1 MSIIY
6 PSGVCVKRDFQ
17 QDKGETGE
25 TEGQSPCPKDTGTV
39 PLSPLSPVV
48 AANFPVAMRKDVM
61 YTIIVMPQGMVF
73 TSNARQK
80 NILEGKERFMHKYL
94 RAIGFSQY
102 IRKKEIRELL
112 TLVKQSPDSSLYLGD
127 EGEKYGY
134 LGKSFGENIGI
145 RLFGEVKENGEV
157 HEEYYYPYVLSPLVS
172 SRQDCSVERHSD
184 RLAFGG
190 IIDDPGMGISLIFYL
205 NNGIDYMYRQRQT
218 SRPVPMKGVSL
229 NGLCISGKILLP
241 VKKTPQ
247 EKEKIKAA
255 AAKRENLVEAAKN
268 GDEEAME
275 SLAAEDMSI
284 FQNVSRRIIREDVYS
299 IVDTCF
305 MPYGLESDQYSV
317 VGEILSVEKVR
328 NSLTGEECWHM
339 QMECNNIQITVT
351 INTVDLLGAPA
362 VGRRFKGD
370 IWLQGT
376 AIMD

>member
-1 MSIIY
+1 
-6 PSGVCVKRDFQ
+6 
-17 QDKGETGE
+17 
-25 TEGQSPCPKDTGTV
+25 
-39 PLSPLSPVV
+39 
-48 AANFPVAMRKDVM
+48 
-61 YTIIVMPQGMVF
+61 
-73 TSNARQK
+73 
-80 NILEGKERFMHKYL
+80 MHKYL

-102 IRKKEIRELL
+102 IRKKDIRELL
-112 TLVKQSPDSSLYLGD
+112 ALVKQSPDSSLYLGD

-134 LGKSFGENIGI
+134 FGKSFGENIGV

-205 NNGIDYMYRQRQT
+205 NNGIEYMYRQRQT
-218 SRPVPMKGVSL
+218 SRPLPMKGVSL

-241 VKKTPQ
+241 VRKTPQ

-317 VGEILSVEKVR
+317 VGEIQSVEKIR